1 MNELDSSFRWNENL
15 GKFALIT
22 YDMTTHKHTDLSR
35 LLTPQSIAIIGAS
48 SNDTSI
54 SGQPLRLMIEAGYAG
69 KIYPVNPKRDEVQGV
84 KAYPD
89 AQSIPGPCDIALV
102 AVSAAQVPQALRDCG
117 KAGIPF
123 AVVLAGG
130 FEEIGAAGMSMQR
143 ELNAAIKESGVR
155 VVGPNC
161 IGVANIATRAFCAFG
176 GALYD
181 KSLEPGPVAVVSQSG
196 GVGLSMLAHA
206 HARGVDS
213 RYIVSCG
220 NEADLNF
227 FDFCHTLLAQDDVK
241 LIMAYLESSTEGV
254 KLRELG
260 QRALQLGKPIILLK
274 VGNSGVGR
282 RAAGSHTG
290 KLTADYTLFKATF
303 NEGGFIEVQDLNEL
317 ADVAKLV
324 LGGRYPKGRN
334 IGVLTGSGGWGV
346 MTAEAY
352 ERNGLHLPLPSVETA
367 EKLKSVVA
375 DYGSR
380 GNPIDTTPV
389 YGKQHT
395 VLEIIVAEPNWD
407 MLHVRSAGGPVLK
420 EWLPKFLDIAQ
431 RTEKPIIV
439 GWAPVPGLD
448 LDIKTE
454 LEKNGIY
461 CPSFAADAG
470 RAVGLFT
477 DFAMKRQKYLSRSDK
492 PEPRLMEKQT
502 LDFGNGKG
510 ALAEHVSKQ
519 CLARYGIPTTKE
531 VLLPLDAILALKE
544 SPVSFPVAVKLASA
558 DIPHKTEADAVRL
571 GVKSLAELKAAAQAV
586 VNGGKQHAP
595 SARIDGISVQEMAA
609 GVEMIVGA
617 VNDPHFGPYVMVG
630 LGGVLTEVLHDVSHR
645 FAPVTA
651 ADARD
656 MLASLKGAKILEG
669 YRGAPPVDVE
679 TVVEVLV
686 RLSLLISD
694 HREQVAEIDI
704 NPLFVRAKGK
714 GVVAADALVVLRDA
728 HGKL

>member
-1 MNELDSSFRWNENL
+1 
-15 GKFALIT
+15 
-22 YDMTTHKHTDLSR
+22 
-35 LLTPQSIAIIGAS
+35 
-48 SNDTSI
+48 
-54 SGQPLRLMIEAGYAG
+54 
-69 KIYPVNPKRDEVQGV
+69 
-84 KAYPD
+84 
-89 AQSIPGPCDIALV
+89 
-102 AVSAAQVPQALRDCG
+102 
-117 KAGIPF
+117 
-123 AVVLAGG
+123 
-130 FEEIGAAGMSMQR
+130 
-143 ELNAAIKESGVR
+143 
-155 VVGPNC
+155 
-161 IGVANIATRAFCAFG
+161 VANIATRAFCAFG

-274 VGNSGVGR
+274 VGNSGAGR

-290 KLTADYTLFKATF
+290 KLTADYTLFKAAF
-303 NEGGFIEVQDLNEL
+303 QEGGFIEAQDLNEL

-346 MTAEAY
+346 MAAEAY

-367 EKLKSVVA
+367 EKLKAVVA

-395 VLEIIVAEPNWD
+395 VLEIIVDEPNWD

-420 EWLPKFLDIAQ
+420 EWLPKFLEIAKG
-431 RTEKPIIV
+431 TEKPIIV

-448 LDIKTE
+448 LDIKTA

-477 DFAMKRQKYLSRSDK
+477 DFAMKRQKYLTQGDK
-492 PEPRLMEKQT
+492 PEARPVARQA
-502 LDFGNGKG
+502 LDFGNGNG

-519 CLARYGIPTTKE
+519 CLARYGIPITKE
-531 VLLPLDAILALKE
+531 VLLPLDAILALNE
-544 SPVSFPVAVKLASA
+544 CPVSFPVAVKLASA

-571 GVKSLAELKAAAQAV
+571 GVKSLDELKAAAQAV
-586 VNGGKQHAP
+586 TAGGKKHAP
-595 SARIDGISVQEMAA
+595 NARIDGISVQEMAA

-617 VNDPHFGPYVMVG
+617 VNDAHFGPYVMVG

-669 YRGAPPVDVE
+669 YRGAPPADVE
-679 TVVEVLV
+679 AVVDVLV

-694 HREQVAEIDI
+694 HREQMAEIDI
-704 NPLFVRAKGK
+704 NPLFVQARGK
-714 GVVAADALVVLRDA
+714 GVVAADALVVLSDA
-728 HGKL
+728 PQ

>member
-1 MNELDSSFRWNENL
+1 MTNPTDL
-15 GKFALIT
+15 GSRSTAIPP
-22 YDMTTHKHTDLSR
+22 LSR

-48 SNDTSI
+48 SNSTAI

-69 KIYPVNPKRDEVQGV
+69 KIYPVNPKRDEVQGI

-89 AQSIPGPCDIALV
+89 AQSIPGPCDVALI

-117 KAGIPF
+117 EAKIPF

-130 FEEIGAAGMSMQR
+130 FEEIGEAGMPMQR
-143 ELNAAIKESGVR
+143 ELDAAIKDSGVR

-227 FDFCHTLLAQDDVK
+227 FEFCHTLIEQDDVQ
-241 LIMAYLESSTEGV
+241 LILAYLESSTEGV

-290 KLTADYTLFKATF
+290 KLTADYTLFQAAF
-303 NEGGFIEVQDLNEL
+303 HEGGFIEVIDLHEM

-334 IGVLTGSGGWGV
+334 MGVLTGSGGWGV

-352 ERNGLHLPLPSVETA
+352 ERNGLLLPLPTPETA
-367 EKLKSVVA
+367 EKLKAVVA

-395 VLEIIVAEPNWD
+395 VLEIIIDEPNWD

-431 RTEKPIIV
+431 RTTKPIIV
-439 GWAPVPGLD
+439 GWSPVPGLD

-461 CPSFAADAG
+461 CPSFAAEAG

-477 DFAMKRQKYLSRSDK
+477 DFSLKRQKYLARDDQ
-492 PEPRLMEKQT
+492 PAARPIAKQA
-502 LDFGNGKG
+502 LDLGSGAG

-519 CLARYGIPTTKE
+519 CLARYGIPSTAE
-531 VLLPLDAILALKE
+531 ILLPLDTLLALQE
-544 SPVSFPVAVKLASA
+544 SPVSFPLAVKLASA

-571 GVKSLAELKAAAQAV
+571 GVKSLDELKAAAQAV
-586 VNGGKQHAP
+586 AAGGKKHVP
-595 SARIDGISVQEMAA
+595 NARIDGISVQEMAS

-617 VNDPHFGPYVMVG
+617 VNDPHFGPYIMVG
-630 LGGVLTEVLHDVSHR
+630 LGGVLTEVLHDVAHR
-645 FAPVTA
+645 FAPVSA

-656 MLASLKGAKILEG
+656 MLASLKGAKILDG
-669 YRGAPPVDVE
+669 YRGAPPADVE
-679 TVVEVLV
+679 AVIDVLV
-686 RLSLLISD
+686 RLSWLISD
-694 HREQVAEIDI
+694 HRDQVAEIDI
-704 NPLFVRAKGK
+704 NPLFVRGKGK
-714 GVVAADALVVLRDA
+714 GVVAADALVVLHQA
-728 HGKL
+728 EV

>member
-1 MNELDSSFRWNENL
+1 
-15 GKFALIT
+15 
-22 YDMTTHKHTDLSR
+22 MTNHTHIDLSR

-48 SNDTSI
+48 TNSTSI

-69 KIYPVNPKRDEVQGV
+69 KLYPVNPKRDEVQGI
-84 KAYPD
+84 KAYPNVQ
-89 AQSIPGPCDIALV
+89 AIPGPCDVALV

-117 KAGIPF
+117 EAGIPF

-130 FEEIGAAGMSMQR
+130 FAEIGEAGTAMQR
-143 ELNAAIKESGVR
+143 ELDAAIKDSGVR

-161 IGVANIATRAFCAFG
+161 VGIANIDTRAFCAFG

-196 GVGLSMLAHA
+196 GVGLSILAHA

-213 RYIVSCG
+213 RYFVSCG
-220 NEADLNF
+220 NEADLDF
-227 FDFCHTLLAQDDVK
+227 FDFCHTLLRQDDVQ
-241 LIMAYLESSTEGV
+241 LIAAYLESSTEGV

-260 QRALQLGKPIILLK
+260 RRALELGKPIILLK
-274 VGNSGVGR
+274 VGNSGAGR

-290 KLTADYTLFKATF
+290 KLTADYTLFKAAF
-303 NEGGFIEVQDLNEL
+303 REGGFIEVQDLHEL

-352 ERNGLHLPLPSVETA
+352 ERNGLHLPLPSPETA
-367 EKLKSVVA
+367 EKLKAVVA

-395 VLEIIVAEPNWD
+395 VLEIIVDEPNWD

-420 EWLPKFLDIAQ
+420 EWLPKFLEIAQ
-431 RTEKPIIV
+431 RSDKPIIV
-439 GWAPVPGLD
+439 GWSPVPGLD
-448 LDIKTE
+448 LDIKHE

-477 DFAMKRQKYLSRSDK
+477 DFAMKRQRYLSRDDK
-492 PEPRLMEKQT
+492 PAARPVEKQP
-502 LDFGNGKG
+502 LDYGDGSG

-531 VLLPLDAILALKE
+531 VLLSLDVILALKQ
-544 SPVSFPVAVKLASA
+544 SPVNFPVAVKLASA

-571 GVKSLAELKAAAQAV
+571 NVKTLDELKAAAQAV
-586 VNGGKQHAP
+586 IAGGKKHAP
-595 SARIDGISVQEMAA
+595 NARIDGISVQEMAS

-645 FAPVTA
+645 FAPVTPD
-651 ADARD
+651 DARD
-656 MLASLKGAKILEG
+656 MLAELKGAKILEG
-669 YRGAPPVDVE
+669 YRGAPAADVDA
-679 TVVEVLV
+679 VVDALV
-686 RLSLLISD
+686 RLSWLIHD
-694 HREQVAEIDI
+694 HRDRIAEIDV
-704 NPLFVRAKGK
+704 NPLFVQARGA
-714 GVVAADALVVLRDA
+714 GVVAADALVVL
-728 HGKL
+728 GG

>member
-1 MNELDSSFRWNENL
+1 MI
-15 GKFALIT
+15 AQT
-22 YDMTTHKHTDLSR
+22 HTDLAR
-35 LLTPQSIAIIGAS
+35 LLTPRSIAIIGAS
-48 SNDTSI
+48 SQSTSI
-54 SGQPLRLMIEAGYAG
+54 SGQPLRLMIDAGYAG
-69 KIYPVNPKRDEVQGV
+69 KIYPVNPRREEVQGV

-89 AQSIPGPCDIALV
+89 AQSIPGPCDVALV

-130 FEEIGAAGMSMQR
+130 FEEIGEAGRAMQR
-143 ELNAAIKESGVR
+143 ELDAAIKESGVR

-196 GVGLSMLAHA
+196 GVGLSIMAHA
-206 HARGVDS
+206 HARGVDT
-213 RYIVSCG
+213 RYLVSCG
-220 NEADLNF
+220 NEADLDF
-227 FDFCHTLLAQDDVK
+227 FDFTHQLLGQDDVQ
-241 LIMAYLESSTEGV
+241 LIAAYLESSLEGV
-254 KLRELG
+254 RLRELG

-274 VGNSGVGR
+274 VGNSGAGR

-290 KLTADYTLFKATF
+290 KLTADYTLFKAAF
-303 NEGGFIEVQDLNEL
+303 REGGFIEVQDLHEL

-352 ERNGLHLPLPSVETA
+352 ERNGLHLPLPSPETA
-367 EKLKSVVA
+367 EKLKAVVA

-395 VLEIIVAEPNWD
+395 VLEIILDEPNWD
-407 MLHVRSAGGPVLK
+407 MLHVRSAGGPILK
-420 EWLPKFLDIAQ
+420 EWLPKFLDIAR
-431 RTEKPIIV
+431 RTDKPIIV

-448 LDIKTE
+448 LDIKSE

-477 DFAMKRQKYLSRSDK
+477 DFAMKRQKYFSRSDT
-492 PEPRLMEKQT
+492 PEARPLEKQL
-502 LDFGNGKG
+502 LDFGNHTG

-519 CLARYGIPTTKE
+519 CLVRYGIPATKE
-531 VLLPLDAILALKE
+531 VLLSLDEILALKDQ
-544 SPVSFPVAVKLASA
+544 PVTFPVAVKLASA

-571 GVKSLAELKAAAQAV
+571 GVKSLEELKAAAQAV
-586 VNGGKQHAP
+586 TAGGHKHAP
-595 SARIDGISVQEMAA
+595 NARIDGISVQEMAS

-630 LGGVLTEVLHDVSHR
+630 LGGVLTEVLHDVAHR

-651 ADARD
+651 ADARE
-656 MLASLKGAKILEG
+656 MLAELKGAKILDG
-669 YRGAPPVDVE
+669 YRGAPPLDVDA
-679 TVVEVLV
+679 VVDVLV
-686 RLSLLISD
+686 RLSWLIHD
-694 HREQVAEIDI
+694 HRDRVAEIDI
-704 NPLFVRAKGK
+704 NPLFVRGQGK
-714 GVVAADALVVLRDA
+714 GVVAADALVLLRERT
-728 HGKL
+728 

>member
-1 MNELDSSFRWNENL
+1 
-15 GKFALIT
+15 
-22 YDMTTHKHTDLSR
+22 MTSPSHIDLTK

-48 SNDTSI
+48 SNNTSI
-54 SGQPLRLMIEAGYAG
+54 SGQPLRLMLDVGYAG
-69 KIYPVNPKRDEVQGV
+69 KLFPVNPRRDEVQGI

-89 AQSIPGPCDIALV
+89 AQSIPEPCDVALV

-117 KAGIPF
+117 KAKIPF

-130 FEEIGAAGMSMQR
+130 FEEIGEPGMAMQR
-143 ELNAAIKESGVR
+143 ELKAAIQESGVR

-274 VGNSGVGR
+274 VGNSGAGR

-290 KLTADYTLFKATF
+290 KLTADYTLFKAAF
-303 NEGGFIEVQDLNEL
+303 REGGFIEVHDLNEL

-346 MTAEAY
+346 MAAEAY

-367 EKLKSVVA
+367 EKLKEVVA

-395 VLEIIVAEPNWD
+395 VLEIIVEEPNWD

-420 EWLPKFLDIAQ
+420 EWLPKFLDIAK
-431 RTEKPIIV
+431 RSDKPIIV
-439 GWAPVPGLD
+439 GWAPSPGLD
-448 LDIKTE
+448 LDIKHE

-477 DFAMKRQKYLSRSDK
+477 DFAMKRQKLLAQRDSAAAR
-492 PEPRLMEKQT
+492 PIAKQA
-502 LDFGNGKG
+502 LDFAGGTG

-519 CLARYGIPTTKE
+519 CLARYGIPVTRE
-531 VLLPLDAILALKE
+531 VLLPLDAILALE
-544 SPVSFPVAVKLASA
+544 QCPVSFPVAVKLASA

-571 GVKSLAELKAAAQAV
+571 NVKTLAELKAAAQDVTA
-586 VNGGKQHAP
+586 GGKKFAP
-595 SARIDGISVQEMAA
+595 DARIDGVSVQEMAS
-609 GVEMIVGA
+609 GVELIVGA

-651 ADARD
+651 ATARD
-656 MLASLKGAKILEG
+656 MLAELKCAKILDG
-669 YRGAPPVDVE
+669 YRGAPPVDIDAIAD
-679 TVVEVLV
+679 VLV
-686 RLSLLISD
+686 RLSWLISD
-694 HREQVAEIDI
+694 HREHIAEIDI
-704 NPLFVRAKGK
+704 NPLFARAKGQS
-714 GVVAADALVVLRDA
+714 VVAADALVVLRE
-728 HGKL
+728 GKALP

>member
-1 MNELDSSFRWNENL
+1 
-15 GKFALIT
+15 
-22 YDMTTHKHTDLSR
+22 MTIRTHIDLSR

-48 SNDTSI
+48 TNDTSI
-54 SGQPLRLMIEAGYAG
+54 SGQPLRLMLEAGYAG

-84 KAYPD
+84 KAYPS
-89 AQSIPGPCDIALV
+89 AQAIPGPCDVALV

-130 FEEIGAAGMSMQR
+130 FEEIGAAGADMQR
-143 ELNAAIKESGVR
+143 ELKAAILDSGVR

-161 IGVANIATRAFCAFG
+161 IGVANIDTRAFCAFG

-196 GVGLSMLAHA
+196 GVGLSMMAHA
-206 HARGVDS
+206 HARGVDT
-213 RYIVSCG
+213 RYLVSCG

-227 FDFCHTLLAQDDVK
+227 FDFCHTLLGQDDVQ
-241 LIMAYLESSTEGV
+241 LILAYLESSTEGV

-260 QRALQLGKPIILLK
+260 ARALELGKPIILLK
-274 VGNSGVGR
+274 VGNSGAGR

-290 KLTADYTLFKATF
+290 KLTADYTLFKAAF
-303 NEGGFIEVQDLNEL
+303 REGGFIEVTDLNEM

-352 ERNGLHLPLPSVETA
+352 ERNGLHLPLPSPDTA
-367 EKLKSVVA
+367 EKLKAVVA

-395 VLEIIVAEPNWD
+395 VLEIIVNEPGWD

-420 EWLPKFLDIAQ
+420 EWLPKFLDIAK
-431 RTEKPIIV
+431 RTDKPIIV
-439 GWAPVPGLD
+439 GWSPVPGLD
-448 LDIKTE
+448 LDIKRA

-477 DFAMKRQKYLSRSDK
+477 DFAMKRQKYLARGNATDAR
-492 PEPRLMEKQT
+492 PIAKQT
-502 LDFGNGKG
+502 LELQGSG

-519 CLARYGIPTTKE
+519 CLARYGIPSTKE
-531 VLLPLDAILALKE
+531 VLLSLDAILALKE
-544 SPVSFPVAVKLASA
+544 APVSFPVAVKLASA

-571 GVKSLAELKAAAQAV
+571 NVRSLEELKTAAQAV
-586 VNGGKQHAP
+586 VNGGKKHTP
-595 SARIDGISVQEMAA
+595 TARIDGISVQEMAS

-645 FAPVTA
+645 FAPVTPD
-651 ADARD
+651 DARD
-656 MLASLKGAKILEG
+656 MLAELKGAKILEG
-669 YRGAPPVDVE
+669 YRGAPPADVDAVID
-679 TVVEVLV
+679 VLV
-686 RLSLLISD
+686 QLSWLIHD
-694 HREQVAEIDI
+694 HRDRIAEIDV
-704 NPLFVRAKGK
+704 NPLFVRAREK
-714 GVVAADALVVLRDA
+714 GVVAADALVVLRNA
-728 HGKL
+728 

>member
-1 MNELDSSFRWNENL
+1 MSIQTRP
-15 GKFALIT
+15 
-22 YDMTTHKHTDLSR
+22 DLTR
-35 LLTPQSIAIIGAS
+35 LLNPQSIAIIGAS

-54 SGQPLRLMIEAGYAG
+54 SGQPLRLMIEADYAG
-69 KIYPVNPKRDEVQGV
+69 KLYPVNPKRDEVQGI
-84 KAYPD
+84 KAYPS
-89 AQSIPGPCDIALV
+89 ATAIPGPCDVALI

-123 AVVLAGG
+123 AVTLAGG
-130 FEEIGAAGMSMQR
+130 FEEIGEAGMAMQR
-143 ELNAAIKESGVR
+143 ELAAAIKESGVR

-260 QRALQLGKPIILLK
+260 QRALELGKPIILLK
-274 VGNSGVGR
+274 VGNSGAGR

-290 KLTADYTLFKATF
+290 KLTADYTLFKAAF
-303 NEGGFIEVQDLNEL
+303 REGGFIEVQDLNEL

-324 LGGRYPKGRN
+324 LGGRFPKGRN

-352 ERNGLHLPLPSVETA
+352 ERNGLNLPLPTVETA
-367 EKLKSVVA
+367 EKLKAVVA

-389 YGKQHT
+389 YGQQHT
-395 VLEIIVAEPNWD
+395 VLQIIVDEPNWD

-420 EWLPKFLDIAQ
+420 EWLPKFLEIAR
-431 RTEKPIIV
+431 RTEKLVIV
-439 GWAPVPGLD
+439 GWAPSPGLD
-448 LDIKTE
+448 LEIKHE
-454 LEKNGIY
+454 LEKNGLF
-461 CPSFAADAG
+461 CPSFSADAG

-477 DFAMKRQKYLSRSDK
+477 DFAMKRQ
-492 PEPRLMEKQT
+492 RLQARGNAAAVRPLAPQA
-502 LDFGNGKG
+502 LDFGSGKG

-519 CLARYGIPTTKE
+519 CIARYGIPATRE
-531 VLLPLDAILALKE
+531 VLLSLDAILALKD

-571 GVKSLAELKAAAQAV
+571 GVRTLDELKAAAQAV
-586 VNGGKQHAP
+586 TAGGKQHAP
-595 SARIDGISVQEMAA
+595 NARIDGISVQEMAS

-630 LGGVLTEVLHDVSHR
+630 LGGVLTEVLHDVAHR
-645 FAPVTA
+645 FAPVSPE
-651 ADARD
+651 DARD
-656 MLASLKGAKILEG
+656 MIAELKGAKILEG
-669 YRGAPPVDVE
+669 YRGALPSDIDAVVD
-679 TVVEVLV
+679 VLV
-686 RLSLLISD
+686 RVSWLIHD
-694 HREQVAEIDI
+694 HRDRIAEIDV
-704 NPLFVRAKGK
+704 NPLFVRAHGQ
-714 GVVAADALVVLRDA
+714 GVVAADALVVL
-728 HGKL
+728 HETNI

>member
-1 MNELDSSFRWNENL
+1 
-15 GKFALIT
+15 
-22 YDMTTHKHTDLSR
+22 MTTRPDLTR
-35 LLTPQSIAIIGAS
+35 LLSPQSIAIIGAS
-48 SNDTSI
+48 TNLTSI
-54 SGQPLRLMIEAGYAG
+54 SGQPLRLMLDAGYAG
-69 KIYPVNPKRDEVQGV
+69 KLYPVNPRREEVQGL
-84 KAYPD
+84 KAYPSAVD
-89 AQSIPGPCDIALV
+89 LPGPCDVALL

-123 AVVLAGG
+123 AVTLAGG
-130 FEEIGAAGMSMQR
+130 FEEIGEPGMAMQR

-196 GVGLSMLAHA
+196 GVGLSMMAHA
-206 HARGVDS
+206 HARGVDT
-213 RYIVSCG
+213 RYLVSCG
-220 NEADLNF
+220 NEADLTF

-274 VGNSGVGR
+274 VGNSGAGR

-290 KLTADYTLFKATF
+290 KLTADYTLFKAAF
-303 NEGGFIEVQDLNEL
+303 REGGFIEVQDLNEL

-324 LGGRYPKGRN
+324 LGGRFPKGRN

-346 MTAEAY
+346 MAAEAY
-352 ERNGLHLPLPSVETA
+352 ERNGLQLPLPTPETV
-367 EKLKSVVA
+367 EKLKAVVA

-395 VLEIIVAEPNWD
+395 VLEIIVDEPNWD

-420 EWLPKFLDIAQ
+420 EWLPKFLEIAK
-431 RTEKPIIV
+431 RSDKPIIV
-439 GWAPVPGLD
+439 GWAPSPGLD
-448 LDIKTE
+448 LDIKRE

-470 RAVGLFT
+470 KAVGLFT
-477 DFAMKRQKYLSRSDK
+477 DFAMKRQ
-492 PEPRLMEKQT
+492 RLLARGDQAAVRPLATQT
-502 LDFGNGKG
+502 LQLDGNG
-510 ALAEHVSKQ
+510 ALAEHISKQ
-519 CLARYGIPTTKE
+519 CLARYGIPATRE
-531 VLLPLDAILALKE
+531 VLLPLEAILALKD
-544 SPVSFPVAVKLASA
+544 SPLSFPVAVKLTSP

-571 GVKSLAELKAAAQAV
+571 NVRTLDELKAAAQAV
-586 VNGGKQHAP
+586 VNGGKSHTP
-595 SARIDGISVQEMAA
+595 GARIDGVSVQEMAS
-609 GVEMIVGA
+609 GVEMILGA

-645 FAPVTA
+645 FAPVTPD
-651 ADARD
+651 DARE
-656 MLASLKGAKILEG
+656 MLAELEGAKILQG
-669 YRGAPPVDVE
+669 YRGAPPCDVDA
-679 TVVEVLV
+679 VVDALV
-686 RLSLLISD
+686 RLSWLIQD
-694 HREQVAEIDI
+694 HRDRIAEIDV
-704 NPLFVRAKGK
+704 NPLFVRAKGL
-714 GVVAADALVVLRDA
+714 GAVAADALVVLRQN
-728 HGKL
+728 

>member
-1 MNELDSSFRWNENL
+1 
-15 GKFALIT
+15 
-22 YDMTTHKHTDLSR
+22 MTNTTRPDLSR
-35 LLTPQSIAIIGAS
+35 LLTPNSIAIIGAS
-48 SNDTSI
+48 TNTTSI
-54 SGQPLRLMIEAGYAG
+54 SGQPLRLMLEAGYAG
-69 KIYPVNPKRDEVQGV
+69 KLYPVNPKREEVQGI
-84 KAYPD
+84 KAYPN
-89 AQSIPGPCDIALV
+89 AQAIPEPCDVALV
-102 AVSAAQVPQALRDCG
+102 AVSAAQAPQALRDCG

-130 FEEIGAAGMSMQR
+130 FAETGKFGEAAQK
-143 ELNAAIKESGVR
+143 ELDAAIQESGVR

-161 IGVANIATRAFCAFG
+161 IGVANIQTRAFCAFG

-227 FDFCHTLLAQDDVK
+227 FDFAHALLGQDDVK
-241 LIMAYLESSTEGV
+241 LILAYLESSTEGV

-260 QRALQLGKPIILLK
+260 QRALQLGKPVVLLK
-274 VGNSGVGR
+274 VGNSGAGR

-290 KLTADYTLFKATF
+290 KLTADYTLFKTAF
-303 NEGGFIEVQDLNEL
+303 KEGGFIEVTDLNEM

-352 ERNGLHLPLPSVETA
+352 ERNGLHLPLPSPATA
-367 EKLKSVVA
+367 EKLKTVVA
-375 DYGSR
+375 EYGSI

-395 VLEIIVAEPNWD
+395 VLEIIVDEPNWD

-420 EWLPKFLDIAQ
+420 EWMPKFLEIAT
-431 RTEKPIIV
+431 RTDKPIIV

-448 LDIKTE
+448 LDIKHE

-477 DFAMKRQKYLSRSDK
+477 DFAMKKQRLQERAQKPVARPLAKQALDLSGS
-492 PEPRLMEKQT
+492 
-502 LDFGNGKG
+502 G

-519 CLARYGIPTTKE
+519 CLAQYGIPATRE
-531 VLLPLDAILALKE
+531 VLLSLDAILALKE
-544 SPVSFPVAVKLASA
+544 APVSFPVAVKLASP

-571 GVKSLAELKAAAQAV
+571 NVKTLDELKAAAQAV
-586 VNGGKQHAP
+586 VNGGKKHSP
-595 SARIDGISVQEMAA
+595 NARIDGISVQEMAS

-645 FAPVTA
+645 FAPVTPD
-651 ADARD
+651 DARD
-656 MLASLKGAKILEG
+656 MLAELKGAKILEG
-669 YRGAPPVDVE
+669 YRGAPPVDVDA
-679 TVVEVLV
+679 VVDVLV
-686 RLSLLISD
+686 RLSWLISD
-694 HREQVAEIDI
+694 HQERIAEIDV
-704 NPLFVRAKGK
+704 NPVFVRAKGN
-714 GVVAADALVVLRDA
+714 GVVAADALVVLRDNA
-728 HGKL
+728 

>member
-1 MNELDSSFRWNENL
+1 
-15 GKFALIT
+15 
-22 YDMTTHKHTDLSR
+22 MTHTDLSR
-35 LLTPQSIAIIGAS
+35 LLTPSSIAIIGAS

-89 AQSIPGPCDIALV
+89 AQSIPGSCDVALV

-130 FEEIGAAGMSMQR
+130 FEEIGEAGMAMQR

-274 VGNSGVGR
+274 VGNSGAGR

-290 KLTADYTLFKATF
+290 KLTADYTLFKAAF

-324 LGGRYPKGRN
+324 LGGRYPRGRN

-352 ERNGLHLPLPSVETA
+352 ERNGLHLPLPSVATA
-367 EKLKSVVA
+367 EKLKAVVA

-395 VLEIIVAEPNWD
+395 VLEIIVNEPNWD
-407 MLHVRSAGGPVLK
+407 ILHVRSAGGPVLK
-420 EWLPKFLDIAQ
+420 EWLPKFLEIAQ
-431 RTEKPIIV
+431 RSEKPIIV

-477 DFAMKRQKYLSRSDK
+477 DFAMKRQKYLSRGDK
-492 PEPRLMEKQT
+492 TEARLIEKQT

-519 CLARYGIPTTKE
+519 CLARYGIPSTKE
-531 VLLPLDAILALKE
+531 VLLSLEAILALKE

-571 GVKSLAELKAAAQAV
+571 GVKSLVELKAAAQAV
-586 VNGGKQHAP
+586 TAGGKKHAP
-595 SARIDGISVQEMAA
+595 NARIDGISVQEMAS

-645 FAPVTA
+645 FAPVSA
-651 ADARD
+651 ADARA

-679 TVVEVLV
+679 AVVDVLV

-694 HREQVAEIDI
+694 HREHVTEIDI

-714 GVVAADALVVLRDA
+714 GVVAADALVVLRQPPT
-728 HGKL
+728 

>member
-1 MNELDSSFRWNENL
+1 MSSQTRP
-15 GKFALIT
+15 
-22 YDMTTHKHTDLSR
+22 DLTR

-48 SNDTSI
+48 TNLTSI
-54 SGQPLRLMIEAGYAG
+54 SGQPLRLMLDAGYAG
-69 KIYPVNPKRDEVQGV
+69 KLFPVNPRREEVQGL
-84 KAYPD
+84 KAYASAVD
-89 AQSIPGPCDIALV
+89 IPEPCDVALL

-123 AVVLAGG
+123 AVTLAGG
-130 FEEIGAAGMSMQR
+130 FEEIGEPGMAMQR
-143 ELNAAIKESGVR
+143 ELAAAIKDSGVR

-196 GVGLSMLAHA
+196 GVGLSMMAHA
-206 HARGVDS
+206 HARGVDT
-213 RYIVSCG
+213 RYLVSCG
-220 NEADLNF
+220 NEADLTF

-241 LIMAYLESSTEGV
+241 LIMAYLESSTEGL

-260 QRALQLGKPIILLK
+260 QRALELGKPIILLK
-274 VGNSGVGR
+274 VGNSGAGR

-290 KLTADYTLFKATF
+290 KLTADYTLFKAAF
-303 NEGGFIEVQDLNEL
+303 REGGFVEAQDLNEL

-324 LGGRYPKGRN
+324 LGGRFPEGRN

-346 MTAEAY
+346 MAAEAY
-352 ERNGLHLPLPSVETA
+352 ERNGLQLPLPTPQTV
-367 EKLKSVVA
+367 EKLKAVVA

-395 VLEIIVAEPNWD
+395 VLEIIVDEPNWD
-407 MLHVRSAGGPVLK
+407 MLHVRSAGGPILK
-420 EWLPKFLDIAQ
+420 EWLPKFLDIAKHS
-431 RTEKPIIV
+431 TKPIIV
-439 GWAPVPGLD
+439 GWAPSPGLD
-448 LDIKTE
+448 LDVKHE

-477 DFAMKRQKYLSRSDK
+477 DFAMKRR
-492 PEPRLMEKQT
+492 RLQAR
-502 LDFGNGKG
+502 GKAPAVRPTMQQPLRLEGSG
-510 ALAEHVSKQ
+510 ALAEHVSKE
-519 CLARYGIPTTKE
+519 CLTRYGIAATKE
-531 VLLPLDAILALKE
+531 ALLSLEAILAMNQ
-544 SPVSFPVAVKLASA
+544 SPVSFPVAVKLASP

-571 GVKSLAELKAAAQAV
+571 NVRSLDELHAAAQAV
-586 VNGGKQHAP
+586 VNGGKTHVP
-595 SARIDGISVQEMAA
+595 HARIDGVSVQEMAS

-645 FAPVTA
+645 FAPVSPE
-651 ADARD
+651 DARD
-656 MLASLKGAKILEG
+656 MLAELKGAKILDG
-669 YRGAPPVDVE
+669 YRGAPAADIDAVVDVI
-679 TVVEVLV
+679 V
-686 RLSLLISD
+686 RLSWLIHD
-694 HREQVAEIDI
+694 HRDRIAEIDI
-704 NPLFVRAKGK
+704 NPLFVRAAGS
-714 GVVAADALVVLRDA
+714 GAVAADALVVLVQSPD
-728 HGKL
+728 KT

>member
-1 MNELDSSFRWNENL
+1 
-15 GKFALIT
+15 
-22 YDMTTHKHTDLSR
+22 MTTRPHIDLSR

-48 SNDTSI
+48 SNNTSI

-84 KAYPD
+84 NAYPD
-89 AQSIPGPCDIALV
+89 AQSIPGPCDVALV

-130 FEEIGAAGMSMQR
+130 FEEIGAAGADMQR
-143 ELNAAIKESGVR
+143 ELKAAIQESGVR

-196 GVGLSMLAHA
+196 GVGLSMMAHA
-206 HARGVDS
+206 HARGVDT
-213 RYIVSCG
+213 RYLVSCG

-227 FDFCHTLLAQDDVK
+227 FDFCHTLLGQDDVQ
-241 LIMAYLESSTEGV
+241 LILAYLESSTEGV

-260 QRALQLGKPIILLK
+260 QRALQIGKPIILLK
-274 VGNSGVGR
+274 VGNSGAGR

-290 KLTADYTLFKATF
+290 KLTADYTLFKAAF
-303 NEGGFIEVQDLNEL
+303 REGGFVEVTDLHEM

-352 ERNGLHLPLPSVETA
+352 ERNGLQLPLPTEDTA
-367 EKLKSVVA
+367 EKLKAVVA

-395 VLEIIVAEPNWD
+395 VLEIIVNEPNWD

-420 EWLPKFLDIAQ
+420 EWLPKFLDIAK

-439 GWAPVPGLD
+439 GWSPVPGLD
-448 LDIKTE
+448 LDIKHE

-477 DFAMKRQKYLSRSDK
+477 DFAMKRQKYLSRTDK
-492 PEPRLMEKQT
+492 TEARPVAKQP
-502 LDFGNGKG
+502 LKLNGSG
-510 ALAEHVSKQ
+510 SLAEHVSKQ
-519 CLARYGIPTTKE
+519 CLAHYGIPSTKE
-531 VLLPLDAILALKE
+531 VLLTLDAILALKDA
-544 SPVSFPVAVKLASA
+544 PVSFPVALKLASA

-571 GVKSLAELKAAAQAV
+571 NVKSLDELQAAAQAV
-586 VNGGKQHAP
+586 VNGGKKHAP
-595 SARIDGISVQEMAA
+595 NARIDGVSVQEMAS
-609 GVEMIVGA
+609 GIEMIAGA

-645 FAPVTA
+645 FAPLTA
-651 ADARD
+651 ADARE
-656 MLASLKGAKILEG
+656 MLAELKGAKILEG
-669 YRGAPPVDVE
+669 YRGAPPADIDAVVD
-679 TVVEVLV
+679 VLV
-686 RLSLLISD
+686 RLSWLIHD
-694 HREQVAEIDI
+694 HRDRIAEIDV
-704 NPLFVRAKGK
+704 NPLFVRTKGE
-714 GVVAADALVVLRDA
+714 GVVAADALVVLRDTSA
-728 HGKL
+728 TAA

>member
-1 MNELDSSFRWNENL
+1 MI
-15 GKFALIT
+15 AQT
-22 YDMTTHKHTDLSR
+22 HTDLAR
-35 LLTPQSIAIIGAS
+35 LLTPRSIAIIGAS
-48 SNDTSI
+48 SQSTSI
-54 SGQPLRLMIEAGYAG
+54 SGQPLRLMIDAGYAG
-69 KIYPVNPKRDEVQGV
+69 KIYPVNPRREEVQGV

-89 AQSIPGPCDIALV
+89 AQSIPGPCDVALV

-130 FEEIGAAGMSMQR
+130 FEETGEAGRAMQR
-143 ELNAAIKESGVR
+143 ELDAAIKESGVR

-196 GVGLSMLAHA
+196 GVGLSIMAHA
-206 HARGVDS
+206 HARGVDT
-213 RYIVSCG
+213 RYLVSCG
-220 NEADLNF
+220 NEADLDF
-227 FDFCHTLLAQDDVK
+227 FDFTHQLLGQDDVQ
-241 LIMAYLESSTEGV
+241 LIAAYLESSLEGV
-254 KLRELG
+254 RLRELG

-274 VGNSGVGR
+274 VGNSGAGR

-290 KLTADYTLFKATF
+290 KLTADYTLFKAAF
-303 NEGGFIEVQDLNEL
+303 REGGFIEVQDLHEL

-352 ERNGLHLPLPSVETA
+352 ERNGLHLPLPSPETA
-367 EKLKSVVA
+367 EKLKAVVA

-395 VLEIIVAEPNWD
+395 VLEIILDEPNWD
-407 MLHVRSAGGPVLK
+407 MLHVRSAGGPILK
-420 EWLPKFLDIAQ
+420 EWLPKFLDIAR
-431 RTEKPIIV
+431 RTDKPIIV

-448 LDIKTE
+448 LDIKSE

-477 DFAMKRQKYLSRSDK
+477 DFAMKRQKYFSRSDT
-492 PEPRLMEKQT
+492 PEARPLEKQL
-502 LDFGNGKG
+502 LDFGNHTG

-519 CLARYGIPTTKE
+519 CLARYGIPATKE
-531 VLLPLDAILALKE
+531 VLLSLDEILALKDQ
-544 SPVSFPVAVKLASA
+544 PVTFPVAVKLASA

-571 GVKSLAELKAAAQAV
+571 GVKSLEELKAAAQAV
-586 VNGGKQHAP
+586 TAGGHKHAP
-595 SARIDGISVQEMAA
+595 NARIDGISVQEMAS

-630 LGGVLTEVLHDVSHR
+630 LGGVLTEVLHDVAHR

-651 ADARD
+651 ADARE
-656 MLASLKGAKILEG
+656 MLAELKGAKILDG
-669 YRGAPPVDVE
+669 YRGAPPLDVDA
-679 TVVEVLV
+679 VVDVLV
-686 RLSLLISD
+686 RLSWLIHD
-694 HREQVAEIDI
+694 HRDRVAEIDI
-704 NPLFVRAKGK
+704 NPLFVRGQGK
-714 GVVAADALVVLRDA
+714 GVVAADALVLLRERT
-728 HGKL
+728 

>member
-1 MNELDSSFRWNENL
+1 
-15 GKFALIT
+15 
-22 YDMTTHKHTDLSR
+22 MTTRNYADLAR
-35 LLTPQSIAIIGAS
+35 LLTPSSIAIIGAS
-48 SNDTSI
+48 TNSTSI
-54 SGQPLRLMIEAGYAG
+54 SGQPLRLMLEAGYAG

-84 KAYPD
+84 KAYPN
-89 AQSIPGPCDIALV
+89 AQSIPGPCDVALV
-102 AVSAAQVPQALRDCG
+102 AVSATQAPQALRDCG

-130 FEEIGAAGMSMQR
+130 FAEIGAAGEAMQR
-143 ELNAAIKESGVR
+143 ELDAAIKESGVR

-161 IGVANIATRAFCAFG
+161 VGVANIDTRAFCAFG

-196 GVGLSMLAHA
+196 GVGLSIMAHA
-206 HARGVDS
+206 HARGVDT
-213 RYIVSCG
+213 RYFVSCG

-227 FDFCHTLLAQDDVK
+227 FDFCHTLLGQDDVK
-241 LIMAYLESSTEGV
+241 LIAAYLESSTEGV

-274 VGNSGVGR
+274 VGNSGAGR

-290 KLTADYTLFKATF
+290 KLTADYTLFKAAF
-303 NEGGFIEVQDLNEL
+303 REGGFIEVKDLHEL

-352 ERNGLHLPLPSVETA
+352 ERNGLNLPLPSPETA

-395 VLEIIVAEPNWD
+395 VLEIIVDEPNWD

-420 EWLPKFLDIAQ
+420 EWLPKFLDIAK
-431 RTEKPIIV
+431 RTDKPIVV
-439 GWAPVPGLD
+439 GWSPIPGLD

-477 DFAMKRQKYLSRSDK
+477 DFAMKRQSYLARGDK
-492 PEPRLMEKQT
+492 PEARPVAEQT
-502 LDFGNGKG
+502 LDFGSSTG

-519 CLARYGIPTTKE
+519 CLAHYGIPSTQE
-531 VLLPLDAILALKE
+531 VLLSLDAILALE
-544 SPVSFPVAVKLASA
+544 ACPVSFPVAVKLASA

-571 GVKSLAELKAAAQAV
+571 NVKTLGELKTAAQAV
-586 VNGGKQHAP
+586 TAGGRKYAP
-595 SARIDGISVQEMAA
+595 NAHIDGISVQEMAS

-630 LGGVLTEVLHDVSHR
+630 LGGVLTEVLHDVAHR
-645 FAPVTA
+645 FAPATA
-651 ADARD
+651 ADARE
-656 MLASLKGAKILEG
+656 MLAELKGAKILDG
-669 YRGAPPVDVE
+669 YRGAPPADVDA
-679 TVVEVLV
+679 VVDVLV
-686 RLSLLISD
+686 RLSWLIYD
-694 HREQVAEIDI
+694 HRERIAEIDV

-714 GVVAADALVVLRDA
+714 GVVAADALVVLR
-728 HGKL
+728 

>member
-1 MNELDSSFRWNENL
+1 MI
-15 GKFALIT
+15 AQT
-22 YDMTTHKHTDLSR
+22 HTDLAR
-35 LLTPQSIAIIGAS
+35 LLTPRSIAIIGAS
-48 SNDTSI
+48 SQSTSI
-54 SGQPLRLMIEAGYAG
+54 SGQPLRLMIDAGYAG
-69 KIYPVNPKRDEVQGV
+69 KIYPVNPRREEVQGV

-89 AQSIPGPCDIALV
+89 AQSIPGPCDVALV

-130 FEEIGAAGMSMQR
+130 FEEIGEAGRAMQR
-143 ELNAAIKESGVR
+143 ELDAAIKESGVR

-196 GVGLSMLAHA
+196 GVGLSIMAHA
-206 HARGVDS
+206 HARGVDT
-213 RYIVSCG
+213 RYLVSCG
-220 NEADLNF
+220 NEADLDF
-227 FDFCHTLLAQDDVK
+227 FDFTHQLLGQDDVQ
-241 LIMAYLESSTEGV
+241 LIAAYLESSLEGV
-254 KLRELG
+254 RLRELG

-274 VGNSGVGR
+274 VGNSGAGR

-290 KLTADYTLFKATF
+290 KLTADYTLFKAAF
-303 NEGGFIEVQDLNEL
+303 REGGFIEVQDLHEL

-352 ERNGLHLPLPSVETA
+352 ERNGLHLPLPSPETA
-367 EKLKSVVA
+367 EKLKAVVA

-395 VLEIIVAEPNWD
+395 VLEIIVDEPNWD
-407 MLHVRSAGGPVLK
+407 MLHVRSAGGPILK
-420 EWLPKFLDIAQ
+420 EWLPKFLDIAR
-431 RTEKPIIV
+431 RTDKPIIV

-448 LDIKTE
+448 LDIKSE

-477 DFAMKRQKYLSRSDK
+477 DFAMKRQKYLSRSDT
-492 PEPRLMEKQT
+492 PEARPLEKQP
-502 LDFGNGKG
+502 LDFGNHIG

-519 CLARYGIPTTKE
+519 CLARYGIPATKE
-531 VLLPLDAILALKE
+531 VLLSLDEILALKDQ
-544 SPVSFPVAVKLASA
+544 PVTFPVAVKLTSA

-571 GVKSLAELKAAAQAV
+571 DVKSLDELKAAAQAV
-586 VNGGKQHAP
+586 TAGGHKHAP
-595 SARIDGISVQEMAA
+595 NARIDGISVQEMAS

-630 LGGVLTEVLHDVSHR
+630 LGGVLTEVLHDVAHR

-651 ADARD
+651 ADARE
-656 MLASLKGAKILEG
+656 MLAELKGAKILDG
-669 YRGAPPVDVE
+669 YRGAPPLDVDA
-679 TVVEVLV
+679 VVDVLV
-686 RLSLLISD
+686 RLSWLIHD
-694 HREQVAEIDI
+694 HRDRVAEIDI
-704 NPLFVRAKGK
+704 NPLFVRGQGK
-714 GVVAADALVVLRDA
+714 GVVAADALVLLRERT
-728 HGKL
+728 

>member
-1 MNELDSSFRWNENL
+1 MI
-15 GKFALIT
+15 AQT
-22 YDMTTHKHTDLSR
+22 HTDLAR
-35 LLTPQSIAIIGAS
+35 LLTPRSIAIIGAS
-48 SNDTSI
+48 SQSTSI
-54 SGQPLRLMIEAGYAG
+54 SGQPLRLMIDAGYAG
-69 KIYPVNPKRDEVQGV
+69 KIYPVNPRREEVQGV

-89 AQSIPGPCDIALV
+89 AQSIPGPCDVALV

-130 FEEIGAAGMSMQR
+130 FEEIGEAGRAMQR
-143 ELNAAIKESGVR
+143 ELDAAIKESGVR

-196 GVGLSMLAHA
+196 GVGLSIMAHA
-206 HARGVDS
+206 HARGVDT
-213 RYIVSCG
+213 RYLVSCG
-220 NEADLNF
+220 NEADLDF
-227 FDFCHTLLAQDDVK
+227 FDFTHQLLGQDDVQ
-241 LIMAYLESSTEGV
+241 LIAAYLESSLEGV
-254 KLRELG
+254 RLRELG

-274 VGNSGVGR
+274 VGNSGAGR

-290 KLTADYTLFKATF
+290 KLTADYTLFKAAF
-303 NEGGFIEVQDLNEL
+303 REGGFIEVQDLHEL

-352 ERNGLHLPLPSVETA
+352 ERNGLHLPLPSPETA
-367 EKLKSVVA
+367 EKLKAVVA

-395 VLEIIVAEPNWD
+395 VLEIILDEPNWD
-407 MLHVRSAGGPVLK
+407 MLHVRSAGGPILK
-420 EWLPKFLDIAQ
+420 EWLPKFLDIAR
-431 RTEKPIIV
+431 RTDKPIIV

-448 LDIKTE
+448 LDIKSE

-477 DFAMKRQKYLSRSDK
+477 DFAMKRQKYFSRSDT
-492 PEPRLMEKQT
+492 PEARPLEKQL
-502 LDFGNGKG
+502 LDFGNHTG

-519 CLARYGIPTTKE
+519 CLARYGIPATKE
-531 VLLPLDAILALKE
+531 VLLSLDEILALKDQ
-544 SPVSFPVAVKLASA
+544 PVTFPVAVKLASA

-571 GVKSLAELKAAAQAV
+571 GVKSLEELKAAAQAV
-586 VNGGKQHAP
+586 TAGGHKHAP
-595 SARIDGISVQEMAA
+595 NARIDGISVQEMAS

-630 LGGVLTEVLHDVSHR
+630 LGGVLTEVLHDVAHR

-651 ADARD
+651 ADARE
-656 MLASLKGAKILEG
+656 MLAELKGAKILDG
-669 YRGAPPVDVE
+669 YRGAPPLDVDA
-679 TVVEVLV
+679 VVDVLV
-686 RLSLLISD
+686 RLSWLIHD
-694 HREQVAEIDI
+694 HRDRVAEIDI
-704 NPLFVRAKGK
+704 NPLFVRGQGK
-714 GVVAADALVVLRDA
+714 GVVAADALVLLRERT
-728 HGKL
+728 

>member
-1 MNELDSSFRWNENL
+1 MS
-15 GKFALIT
+15 
-22 YDMTTHKHTDLSR
+22 TTRPNLSR
-35 LLTPQSIAIIGAS
+35 LLTPLSIAIIGAS
-48 SNDTSI
+48 TSTTSI
-54 SGQPLRLMIEAGYAG
+54 SGQPLRLMLDAGYAG
-69 KIYPVNPKRDEVQGV
+69 KLYPVNPKHDEVQGI
-84 KAYPD
+84 KAYPN
-89 AQSIPGPCDIALV
+89 AQAIPGPCDVALV
-102 AVSAAQVPQALRDCG
+102 AVSAANVPQALRDCG

-130 FEEIGAAGMSMQR
+130 FAEIGKLGDAAQQA
-143 ELNAAIKESGVR
+143 LDAAIKESGVR

-220 NEADLNF
+220 NEADLDF
-227 FDFCHTLLAQDDVK
+227 FDFTHTLLGQDDVQ
-241 LIMAYLESSTEGV
+241 LILAYLESSLEG
-254 KLRELG
+254 KQLRELG

-274 VGNSGVGR
+274 VGNSGAGR

-290 KLTADYTLFKATF
+290 KLTADYTLFKAAF
-303 NEGGFIEVQDLNEL
+303 REGGFIEVTDLHEM

-346 MTAEAY
+346 MAAEAY
-352 ERNGLHLPLPSVETA
+352 ERNGLHLPLPSPATV

-375 DYGSR
+375 EYGSI

-389 YGKQHT
+389 YGMQHT
-395 VLEIIVAEPNWD
+395 VLEIIAAEPNWD
-407 MLHVRSAGGPVLK
+407 MLHVRSAGGPALQ
-420 EWLPKFLDIAQ
+420 EWLPKFLDIAK
-431 RTEKPIIV
+431 RTDKPIIV

-448 LDIKTE
+448 LDIKHA

-461 CPSFAADAG
+461 CASFAADAG

-477 DFAMKRQKYLSRSDK
+477 DFAMKLK
-492 PEPRLMEKQT
+492 RLQARGQTQAQRPIDKQT
-502 LDFGNGKG
+502 LALTGETGA

-519 CLARYGIPTTKE
+519 CLTRYGIPVTQD
-531 VLLPLDAILALKE
+531 VLLSLDAILALTTA
-544 SPVSFPVAVKLASA
+544 PVAFPVAVKLASP

-571 GVKSLAELKAAAQAV
+571 NINSLAELKTAAQAV
-586 VNGGKQHAP
+586 VSGGKQHAP
-595 SARIDGISVQEMAA
+595 NARIDGISVQEMAA
-609 GVEMIVGA
+609 GVELIVGA

-651 ADARD
+651 DDARD
-656 MLASLKGAKILEG
+656 MLAELKGAKILDG
-669 YRGAPPVDVE
+669 YRGAPPVDTEAIVD
-679 TVVEVLV
+679 VLV
-686 RLSLLISD
+686 RLSWLIHD
-694 HREQVAEIDI
+694 HQDRIAEIDI
-704 NPLFVRAKGK
+704 NPLFARVKEPKGG
-714 GVVAADALVVLRDA
+714 GVVAADALVVL
-728 HGKL
+728 L

>member
-1 MNELDSSFRWNENL
+1 
-15 GKFALIT
+15 
-22 YDMTTHKHTDLSR
+22 MTARPHADLTK
-35 LLTPQSIAIIGAS
+35 LLTPSSIAIIGAS
-48 SNDTSI
+48 TNTTSI
-54 SGQPLRLMIEAGYAG
+54 SGQPLRLMLEAGYAG
-69 KIYPVNPKRDEVQGV
+69 KLFPVNPKREEVQGV
-84 KAYPD
+84 KAYPN
-89 AQSIPGPCDIALV
+89 ATNIPGPCDVALV

-130 FEEIGAAGMSMQR
+130 FAETGKLGEAAQK
-143 ELNAAIKESGVR
+143 ELDAAIRESGVR

-227 FDFCHTLLAQDDVK
+227 FDFCHTLLGQDDVQ
-241 LIMAYLESSTEGV
+241 LILAYLESSTEGK

-260 QRALQLGKPIILLK
+260 QRALEAGKPIILLK
-274 VGNSGVGR
+274 VGNSGAGR

-290 KLTADYTLFKATF
+290 KLTADYTLFRAAFK
-303 NEGGFIEVQDLNEL
+303 EGGFIEVTDLHEM

-352 ERNGLHLPLPSVETA
+352 ERNGLQLPLPSPETA
-367 EKLKSVVA
+367 EKLKAVVA

-395 VLEIIVAEPNWD
+395 VLEIIVDEPNWD

-420 EWLPKFLDIAQ
+420 EWLPKFLEVAK

-439 GWAPVPGLD
+439 GWSPVPGLD
-448 LDIKTE
+448 LDIKRE

-477 DFAMKRQKYLSRSDK
+477 DFAMKRQKLRARANAA
-492 PEPRLMEKQT
+492 PARPVAKQA
-502 LDFGNGKG
+502 LDFGGG
-510 ALAEHVSKQ
+510 TGAGTALAEHVSKQ
-519 CLARYGIPTTKE
+519 CLARYGIPATKE
-531 VLLPLDAILALKE
+531 VLLPLADILALKE
-544 SPVSFPVAVKLASA
+544 APVSFPVAVKLASP

-571 GVKSLAELKAAAQAV
+571 NVKSLDELKAAAQAV
-586 VNGGKQHAP
+586 VNGGRKHTPNAC
-595 SARIDGISVQEMAA
+595 IDGISVQEMAS

-645 FAPVTA
+645 FAPVTPD
-651 ADARD
+651 DARD
-656 MLASLKGAKILEG
+656 MLAELKGAKILEG
-669 YRGAPPVDVE
+669 YRGAPPADVDA
-679 TVVEVLV
+679 VVDVLV
-686 RLSLLISD
+686 RLSWLIHD
-694 HREQVAEIDI
+694 HQDRIAEIDV
-704 NPLFVRAKGK
+704 NPLFVRAQGK
-714 GVVAADALVVLRDA
+714 GVVAADALVVL
-728 HGKL
+728 L

>member
-1 MNELDSSFRWNENL
+1 
-15 GKFALIT
+15 
-22 YDMTTHKHTDLSR
+22 MTTRPHIDLSR

-48 SNDTSI
+48 SNNTSI
-54 SGQPLRLMIEAGYAG
+54 SGQPLRLMLEAGYAG

-89 AQSIPGPCDIALV
+89 AQSIPGPCDVALV

-130 FEEIGAAGMSMQR
+130 FAEIGEAGMSMQR
-143 ELNAAIKESGVR
+143 ELDAAIKESGVR

-161 IGVANIATRAFCAFG
+161 IGVANIDTRAFCAFG

-227 FDFCHTLLAQDDVK
+227 FDFCHTLLGQDDVQ
-241 LIMAYLESSTEGV
+241 LILAYLESSTEGV

-274 VGNSGVGR
+274 VGNRGAGR

-290 KLTADYTLFKATF
+290 KLTADYTLFKAAF
-303 NEGGFIEVQDLNEL
+303 REGGFIEVQDLHEM

-352 ERNGLHLPLPSVETA
+352 ERNGLHLPLPTAETA
-367 EKLKSVVA
+367 EKLKAVVA

-395 VLEIIVAEPNWD
+395 VLEIIVDEPNWD

-431 RTEKPIIV
+431 RCEKPIIV
-439 GWAPVPGLD
+439 GWSPVPGLD
-448 LDIKTE
+448 LDIKHA

-477 DFAMKRQKYLSRSDK
+477 DFAMKRRKYLAHGENIEAR
-492 PEPRLMEKQT
+492 PITKQA
-502 LDFGNGKG
+502 LELNGNG
-510 ALAEHVSKQ
+510 ALAEHISKQ
-519 CLARYGIPTTKE
+519 CLARYGIPATKE
-531 VLLPLDAILALKE
+531 VLLSLDAILALKE
-544 SPVSFPVAVKLASA
+544 APVSFPVAVKLASA

-571 GVKSLAELKAAAQAV
+571 NVKSLDELKAAAQAV
-586 VNGGKQHAP
+586 VNGGKQHTP
-595 SARIDGISVQEMAA
+595 TARIDGISVQEMAS

-645 FAPVTA
+645 FAPVTRD
-651 ADARD
+651 DARA
-656 MLASLKGAKILEG
+656 MLAELKGAKILEG
-669 YRGAPPVDVE
+669 YRGAPPADVDA
-679 TVVEVLV
+679 VVDVLV
-686 RLSLLISD
+686 RLSWLIHD
-694 HREQVAEIDI
+694 HRDRVAEIDV
-704 NPLFVRAKGK
+704 NPLFVRGMGH
-714 GVVAADALVVLRDA
+714 GVVAADALVVLRE
-728 HGKL
+728 GS

>member
-1 MNELDSSFRWNENL
+1 MSAQIRPSRP
-15 GKFALIT
+15 
-22 YDMTTHKHTDLSR
+22 DLTR
-35 LLTPQSIAIIGAS
+35 LLNPQSIAIIGAS
-48 SNDTSI
+48 TNNTSI
-54 SGQPLRLMIEAGYAG
+54 SGQPLRLMLDAGYAG
-69 KIYPVNPKRDEVQGV
+69 KLYPVNPNRAEVQGV
-84 KAYPD
+84 KAYPN
-89 AQSIPGPCDIALV
+89 AQAIPDKVDVALV
-102 AVSAAQVPQALRDCG
+102 AVSAQNAPAALIDCG

-130 FEEIGAAGMSMQR
+130 FEEIGAAGAETQR
-143 ELNAAIKESGVR
+143 ALKAAIAESGVR

-220 NEADLNF
+220 NEADLDF
-227 FDFCHTLLAQDDVK
+227 FDFCHTLLKQDDVN
-241 LIMAYLESSTEGV
+241 LILAYLESSLEG
-254 KLRELG
+254 KRLRELG
-260 QRALQLGKPIILLK
+260 KRALEAGKPIILLK
-274 VGNSGVGR
+274 VGNSGAGR

-290 KLTADYTLFKATF
+290 KLTADYTLFKAAF
-303 NEGGFIEVQDLNEL
+303 KEGGFIEVTDLHEM

-324 LGGRYPKGRN
+324 LGGRFPKGRN

-352 ERNGLHLPLPSVETA
+352 ERNGLHLPLPTPETK
-367 EKLKSVVA
+367 EKLKTVVA
-375 DYGSR
+375 EYGSI

-395 VLEIIVAEPNWD
+395 VFEIIVNEPNWD
-407 MLHVRSAGGPVLK
+407 MLHVRSAGGPALQ
-420 EWLPKFLDIAQ
+420 EWLPNFLKVARSTD
-431 RTEKPIIV
+431 KPVIV

-448 LDIKTE
+448 LEIKHE

-477 DFAMKRQKYLSRSDK
+477 DFAMKRQQLLTRAQQSAAR
-492 PEPRLMEKQT
+492 PVARQT
-502 LDFGNGKG
+502 LALNGTG
-510 ALAEHVSKQ
+510 ALAEHVSRQ
-519 CLARYGIPTTKE
+519 VLSQYGIAATKE
-531 VLLPLDAILALKE
+531 VLLPLDAVLALKE
-544 SPVSFPVAVKLASA
+544 APVAFPVAVKLASP

-571 GVKSLAELKAAAQAV
+571 NVKTLDELKAAAQTV
-586 VNGGKQHAP
+586 VDNGKKFARE
-595 SARIDGISVQEMAA
+595 ARIDGVSVQEMAS
-609 GVEMIVGA
+609 GVEMILGA

-645 FAPVTA
+645 FAPITA
-651 ADARD
+651 DDARD
-656 MLASLKGAKILEG
+656 MLAELKGAKILEG
-669 YRGAPPVDVE
+669 FRGAPSADEDAVVDA
-679 TVVEVLV
+679 LV
-686 RLSLLISD
+686 KLSWLIHD
-694 HREQVAEIDI
+694 HQEHIAEIDV
-704 NPLFVRAKGK
+704 NPLFVRAKGHGGK
-714 GVVAADALVVLRDA
+714 GAVAADALVVLR
-728 HGKL
+728 

>member
-1 MNELDSSFRWNENL
+1 
-15 GKFALIT
+15 
-22 YDMTTHKHTDLSR
+22 MTTKPRTDLSR
-35 LLTPQSIAIIGAS
+35 LLTPSAIAIIGAS
-48 SNDTSI
+48 SQSTSI
-54 SGQPLRLMIEAGYAG
+54 SGQPLCLMLEAGYAG
-69 KIYPVNPKRDEVQGV
+69 KIYPVNPRRDEVQGV

-89 AQSIPGPCDIALV
+89 AQSIPGPCDVALV

-130 FEEIGAAGMSMQR
+130 FEEIGEAGRAMQR
-143 ELNAAIKESGVR
+143 ELDAAIEESGVR

-161 IGVANIATRAFCAFG
+161 IGVANIATHAFCAFG

-196 GVGLSMLAHA
+196 GVGLSIMAHA
-206 HARGVDS
+206 HARGVDT
-213 RYIVSCG
+213 RYLVSCG
-220 NEADLNF
+220 NEADLDF
-227 FDFCHTLLAQDDVK
+227 FDFTHQLLGQDDVQ
-241 LIMAYLESSTEGV
+241 LIAAYLESSVEGV
-254 KLRELG
+254 RLRELG

-274 VGNSGVGR
+274 VGNSGAGR

-290 KLTADYTLFKATF
+290 KLTADYTLFKAAF
-303 NEGGFIEVQDLNEL
+303 REGGFIEVQDLHEL

-352 ERNGLHLPLPSVETA
+352 ERNGLHLPLPSPETA
-367 EKLKSVVA
+367 EKLKAVVA

-395 VLEIIVAEPNWD
+395 VLEIIVDEPNWD
-407 MLHVRSAGGPVLK
+407 MLHVRSAGGPILE
-420 EWLPKFLDIAQ
+420 EWLPKFLDIAK
-431 RTEKPIIV
+431 RTDKPIIV

-448 LDIKTE
+448 LELKSQ

-477 DFAMKRQKYLSRSDK
+477 DFALKRQQYLSRSDI
-492 PEPRLMEKQT
+492 PEARPVAKQT
-502 LDFGNGKG
+502 LEFGNHTG
-510 ALAEHVSKQ
+510 ALAEHLSKQ
-519 CLARYGIPTTKE
+519 CLARYGIPSTKE
-531 VLLPLDAILALKE
+531 VLLSLDALLALE
-544 SPVSFPVAVKLASA
+544 ACPVPYPVAVKLASA

-571 GVKSLAELKAAAQAV
+571 NVKTLDELKAAALAV
-586 VNGGKQHAP
+586 TAGGRKHAP
-595 SARIDGISVQEMAA
+595 NARIDGISVQEMAS
-609 GVEMIVGA
+609 GIEMIVGA

-630 LGGVLTEVLHDVSHR
+630 LGGVLTEVLHDVAHR
-645 FAPVTA
+645 FAPVTT
-651 ADARD
+651 ADARE
-656 MLASLKGAKILEG
+656 MLAELKGAKILEG
-669 YRGAPPVDVE
+669 YRGAPPVDVDA
-679 TVVEVLV
+679 VVDVLV
-686 RLSLLISD
+686 RLSWLIHD
-694 HREQVAEIDI
+694 HRARVAEIDI
-704 NPLFVRAKGK
+704 NPLFARGQGQ
-714 GVVAADALVVLRDA
+714 GVVAADALVVLREN
-728 HGKL
+728 LI

>member
-1 MNELDSSFRWNENL
+1 
-15 GKFALIT
+15 
-22 YDMTTHKHTDLSR
+22 MTTRPHIDLSR

-48 SNDTSI
+48 SNNTSI

-89 AQSIPGPCDIALV
+89 AQSIPGPCDVALV

-130 FEEIGAAGMSMQR
+130 FEEIGAAGADMQR
-143 ELNAAIKESGVR
+143 KLKAAIKESGVR

-227 FDFCHTLLAQDDVK
+227 FDFCHTLLGQDDVQ
-241 LIMAYLESSTEGV
+241 LILAYLESSTEGV

-260 QRALQLGKPIILLK
+260 QRALQIGKPIILLK
-274 VGNSGVGR
+274 VGNSGAGR

-290 KLTADYTLFKATF
+290 KLTADYTLFKTAF
-303 NEGGFIEVQDLNEL
+303 REGGFIEVTDLHEM

-352 ERNGLHLPLPSVETA
+352 ERNGLHLPLPSDDTA
-367 EKLKSVVA
+367 EKLKAVVA

-395 VLEIIVAEPNWD
+395 VLEIIVDEPGWD

-420 EWLPKFLDIAQ
+420 EWLPKFLGIAK
-431 RTEKPIIV
+431 RTDKPIIV
-439 GWAPVPGLD
+439 GWSPVPGLD
-448 LDIKTE
+448 LDIKHE

-477 DFAMKRQKYLSRSDK
+477 DFAMKRQKFLSHGDK
-492 PEPRLMEKQT
+492 AEARPVAKQA
-502 LDFGNGKG
+502 LELKGSG

-519 CLARYGIPTTKE
+519 CLAQYGIPATKE
-531 VLLPLDAILALKE
+531 VLLSLDAILALKE

-571 GVKSLAELKAAAQAV
+571 NVKSLDELKAAAQAV
-586 VNGGKQHAP
+586 VNGGKKHAP
-595 SARIDGISVQEMAA
+595 DARIDGISVQEMAG

-630 LGGVLTEVLHDVSHR
+630 LGGVLTEVLHDVAHR
-645 FAPVTA
+645 FAPLTA

-656 MLASLKGAKILEG
+656 MLAELKGAKILEG
-669 YRGAPPVDVE
+669 YRGAPAADVDA
-679 TVVEVLV
+679 VVDVLV
-686 RLSLLISD
+686 RLSWLISD
-694 HREQVAEIDI
+694 HRERVAEIDV
-704 NPLFVRAKGK
+704 NPLFVRARGA
-714 GVVAADALVVLRDA
+714 GVVAADALVVLRDTRENSI
-728 HGKL
+728 

>member
-1 MNELDSSFRWNENL
+1 
-15 GKFALIT
+15 
-22 YDMTTHKHTDLSR
+22 MTTKPHLDLSR

-54 SGQPLRLMIEAGYAG
+54 SGQPLRLMLDVGYAG
-69 KIYPVNPKRDEVQGV
+69 KIYPVNPKREEVQGV

-89 AQSIPGPCDIALV
+89 AQSIPGPCDVALV

-130 FEEIGAAGMSMQR
+130 FEEIGEAGRAMQR
-143 ELNAAIKESGVR
+143 ELDAAIKDSGVR

-196 GVGLSMLAHA
+196 GVGLSMMAHA
-206 HARGVDS
+206 HARGVDT
-213 RYIVSCG
+213 RYLVSCG

-227 FDFCHTLLAQDDVK
+227 FDFCHTLLGQDDVQ
-241 LIMAYLESSTEGV
+241 LILAYLESSTEGV
-254 KLRELG
+254 KLRALG
-260 QRALQLGKPIILLK
+260 QRALQLSKPIILLK
-274 VGNSGVGR
+274 VGNSGAGR

-290 KLTADYTLFKATF
+290 KLTADYTLFKTAF
-303 NEGGFIEVQDLNEL
+303 REGGFIEAQDLHEL

-346 MTAEAY
+346 MAAEAY
-352 ERNGLHLPLPSVETA
+352 ERNGLHLPLPSLETA
-367 EKLKSVVA
+367 EKLKAVVA

-395 VLEIIVAEPNWD
+395 VLEIIVDEPNWD
-407 MLHVRSAGGPVLK
+407 MLHVRSAGGPILK
-420 EWLPKFLDIAQ
+420 EWLPKFLDIAK
-431 RTEKPIIV
+431 RTDKPIIV
-439 GWAPVPGLD
+439 GWSPVPGLD

-477 DFAMKRQKYLSRSDK
+477 DFALKRQQYLSRSDI
-492 PEPRLMEKQT
+492 PEARPVVKQT
-502 LDFGNGKG
+502 LALSKHTG
-510 ALAEHVSKQ
+510 ALAEHLSKQ
-519 CLARYGIPTTKE
+519 CLARYGIPATLE
-531 VLLPLDAILALKE
+531 VLLSLDEILALNDN
-544 SPVSFPVAVKLASA
+544 PVTFPVAVKLASA

-586 VNGGKQHAP
+586 TAGGRKHAP
-595 SARIDGISVQEMAA
+595 HARIDGISVQEMAS

-630 LGGVLTEVLHDVSHR
+630 LGGVLTEVLHDVAHR
-645 FAPVTA
+645 FAPVTT

-656 MLASLKGAKILEG
+656 MLAELKGAKILEG
-669 YRGAPPVDVE
+669 YRGAPPLDVDA
-679 TVVEVLV
+679 VVDVLV
-686 RLSLLISD
+686 RLSWLIQD
-694 HREQVAEIDI
+694 HREHVAEIDI
-704 NPLFVRAKGK
+704 NPLFVRARGQ
-714 GVVAADALVVLRDA
+714 GVVAADALVVL
-728 HGKL
+728 HG